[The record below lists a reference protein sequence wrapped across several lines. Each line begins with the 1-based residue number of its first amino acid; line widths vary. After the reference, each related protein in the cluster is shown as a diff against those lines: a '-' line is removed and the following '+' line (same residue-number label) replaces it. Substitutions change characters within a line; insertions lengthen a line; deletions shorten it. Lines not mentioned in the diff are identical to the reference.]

1 MPNPFLPRAQVHE
14 WSEAIGSHPDL
25 HQSSITRLVK
35 DQRRLSRFVE
45 ENAKGMASGLTGGV
59 AVYLIGVVMRMFDLA
74 GGRMRDVTWEQVR
87 AAEAR
92 VQGLVPQV
100 LPLGAGLVER
110 LRAAPRA
117 QPHVLDEAI
126 YALMERS
133 SKPEE
138 TPLDETEAFKVYLL
152 LWVATEALDANWT
165 PPKGFTGEATYTFT
179 PVPAKD

>member
-1 MPNPFLPRAQVHE
+1 MPNPLLPRAQVHE
-14 WSEAIGSHPDL
+14 WSEHIGSNPDR
-25 HQSSITRLVK
+25 HQSTITRLVR

-87 AAEAR
+87 AAEAK
-92 VQGLVPQV
+92 VQALVPQV
-100 LPLGAGLVER
+100 LPLGDGLVER
-110 LRAAPRA
+110 LRAAPCA

-126 YALMERS
+126 FALMERS
-133 SKPEE
+133 SKAEE

-165 PPKGFTGEATYTFT
+165 PPKGFTGESTYTFT
-179 PVPAKD
+179 PVPAS